1 MPDQPTYSVYIT
13 FHRGTKH
20 CHSSRGTW
28 SYTRGEVEYLRETYP
43 DARSIIVVQDSCTDA

>member
-13 FHRGTKH
+13 FCTGATHYH
-20 CHSSRGTW
+20 DSRMTW
-28 SYTRGEVEYLRETYP
+28 SYTRQEVAYLRETYP